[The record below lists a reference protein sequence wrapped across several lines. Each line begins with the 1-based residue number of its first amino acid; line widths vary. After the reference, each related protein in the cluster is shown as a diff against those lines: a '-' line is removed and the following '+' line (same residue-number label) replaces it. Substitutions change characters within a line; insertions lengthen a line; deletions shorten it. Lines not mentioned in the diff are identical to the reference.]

1 MHASWSSDRCL
12 RRVSLG
18 IPPNPCLGHGPL
30 EDHPALEKGRCP
42 AAFFFLQ
49 TAETRCPDSE
59 VRIIVRHPRLRTSES
74 VGFVAAHGDAF
85 ELHEFAEEVF
95 DQVTPLV
102 DFRVDDEWLCAPGML
117 GDYDLGSPLV
127 QFGDN
132 CVRIKGLVSQQTG
145 RAGVTG
151 YSPMRT
157 PNGASAF
164 STAEM
169 IAPVAELDTFDKW
182 HDPYPRIRT
191 RAIFF
196 M

>member
-1 MHASWSSDRCL
+1 
-12 RRVSLG
+12 
-18 IPPNPCLGHGPL
+18 
-30 EDHPALEKGRCP
+30 
-42 AAFFFLQ
+42 
-49 TAETRCPDSE
+49 
-59 VRIIVRHPRLRTSES
+59 VRHPRLRTSES

-169 IAPVAELDTFDKW
+169 IAPVAELAT
-182 HDPYPRIRT
+182 PSISGATPT
-191 RAIFF
+191 RGFGRGLFF
-196 M
+196 MWSLRPSLTDATIHCI